1 MLHLHSGDVAA
12 EMLRG
17 VVPGRHLVYAD
28 VLFEGP
34 VPREWTPDWGR
45 VRAEALCR
53 EGLVP
58 FSREAVAGRLD
69 EQARAIAEAAAEA
82 ERVFLWFDDC
92 LYDQLLLQFV
102 VACLLPER
110 PGQTVALV
118 PCPVGAAGFGELTVE
133 SCAAQWSRAMPLD
146 EAARRRSRETL
157 WPALTSNSPED
168 IQRLAR
174 EGDDAYPALGEACGR
189 LLEQLPQSHHGLTL
203 LESRVLAAVLDGVC
217 EFQPLFR
224 RVSAAEQHPFF
235 GDEYLRLTLRRLAA
249 GATPLVRVRGE
260 MVTATLQA
268 MRTLWGWG
276 HWRELNPVRR
286 QVANLEL
293 TGEPGEWCW
302 EPWRREC
309 VRRER
314 PQ

>member
-12 EMLRG
+12 EMLSGR
-17 VVPGRHLVYAD
+17 VPGRHLVYAD

-34 VPREWTPDWGR
+34 VPREWTPEWGR

-69 EQARAIAEAAAEA
+69 GQARAIAEAAAEA
-82 ERVFLWFDDC
+82 ERVYLWFDDC

-110 PGQTVALV
+110 PGQTVWLV
-118 PCPVGAAGFGELTVE
+118 PCPAGVAGFGEMAAKA
-133 SCAAQWSRAMPLD
+133 CAAQWSRAVPLD
-146 EAARRRSRETL
+146 EASRRRSRETL
-157 WPALTSNSPED
+157 WPALTSDCPEG

-174 EGDDAYPALGEACGR
+174 EGDASYPALGEACGR

-203 LESRVLAAVLDGVC
+203 LESRVLSAVLDGVC

-224 RVSAAEQHPFF
+224 RVSAAERHPFF
-235 GDEYLRLTLRRLAA
+235 GDEYLRLTLRRLAE
-249 GATPLVRVRGE
+249 GASPLVRVRGE
-260 MVTATLQA
+260 MVTATLQG
-268 MRTLWGWG
+268 MRTQWGWG

-286 QVANLEL
+286 LLANLEL
-293 TGEPGEWCW
+293 TGEPGEWSW

-309 VRRER
+309 VRRR
-314 PQ
+314 AR